1 MLVLFLIV
9 GAGLVTLLVS
19 FALSI
24 FATHKVL
31 TMGKSKVGP
40 QGPPGPVGPKGDT
53 GSAASLANKVFNLRL
68 ASNPKAG
75 GLGLGSQPTTK
86 GPTTV
91 SYYSKNVQEEDK
103 KNLLKWK
110 LVAAN

>member
-9 GAGLVTLLVS
+9 GAGIVTLLVS

-68 ASNPKAG
+68 ASKTAAG
-75 GLGLGSQPTTK
+75 GLGLDTTNN
-86 GPTTV
+86 V
-91 SYYSKNVQEEDK
+91 RYYTKDATGDN

-110 LVAAN
+110 LVVAN